1 MFLSNFIPVKIGTD
15 RPRDSMVSFIYHIL
29 RVQEILRGLSL
40 VQILREISKYKFEDE
55 VFEGAYKL
63 ALKPVC

>member
-1 MFLSNFIPVKIGTD
+1 
-15 RPRDSMVSFIYHIL
+15 MVSFIYHIL

-40 VQILREISKYKFEDE
+40 VQILREISKYKFKDE

-63 ALKPVC
+63 ALKAVC

>member
-1 MFLSNFIPVKIGTD
+1 
-15 RPRDSMVSFIYHIL
+15 MVSFIYHIL

-40 VQILREISKYKFEDE
+40 VQILREISKYKFVDE